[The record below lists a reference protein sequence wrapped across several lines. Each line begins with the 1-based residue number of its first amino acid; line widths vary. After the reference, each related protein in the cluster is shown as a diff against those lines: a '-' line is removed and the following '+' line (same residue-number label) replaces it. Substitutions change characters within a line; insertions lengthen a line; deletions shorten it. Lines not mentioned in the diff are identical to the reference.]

1 MDSYLVK
8 AEHLRHGQR
17 FLREL
22 QAFGWLAA
30 NRPPARGGAENTR
43 RDRGL
48 SVAGELL
55 GPLQVGH
62 GVVAAAS
69 VPPDVREEDLGFA
82 CRLVTHREQGVSRFF
97 ESVGVEGEGAVASC
111 TESEASRGDQVDGLE
126 PGCRRELERRAPMV
140 GQKLSAVLGSTERLD
155 PESDLS
161 VLYCATCACDLA
173 VRDVAYESVRERE
186 LVLALE

>member
-69 VPPDVREEDLGFA
+69 VPPDVREGDLGLA
-82 CRLVTHREQGVSRFF
+82 CRLVTPRH
-97 ESVGVEGEGAVASC
+97 
-111 TESEASRGDQVDGLE
+111 
-126 PGCRRELERRAPMV
+126 ERVPRSLQTGRAPV
-140 GQKLSAVLGSTERLD
+140 V
-155 PESDLS
+155 
-161 VLYCATCACDLA
+161 
-173 VRDVAYESVRERE
+173 
-186 LVLALE
+186 